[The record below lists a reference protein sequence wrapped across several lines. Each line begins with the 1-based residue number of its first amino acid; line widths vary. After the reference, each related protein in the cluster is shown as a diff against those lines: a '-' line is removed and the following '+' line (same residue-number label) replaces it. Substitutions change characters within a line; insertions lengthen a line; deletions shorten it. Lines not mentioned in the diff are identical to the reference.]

1 MASMRSIPLAP
12 GANLNTVLAGAQQ
25 MLAAQGYEVI
35 VQAYNP
41 NSAMLTVRKNRD
53 GFQNIIGLGLE
64 SRANI
69 ALISENMLNV
79 NIEHEW
85 TNKIVAIA
93 VGWFCC
99 LVPFITGIVGAVN
112 QNGLSEVIFG
122 ALSAAGSYS

>member
-1 MASMRSIPLAP
+1 MATMRSIPLAP

-112 QNGLSEVIFG
+112 QNGLAEVIFG
-122 ALSAAGSYS
+122 ALSAAGSYC